1 MAAIGSYDC
10 VLPFQAIGIETV
22 VIDAENRAR
31 VPQMLSKF
39 SRDQYAV
46 VFVEESIYADHMK
59 DADEINGVEDLS
71 VIPIPNQS
79 GSLGIGVES
88 VRSSAERAV
97 GMDIFNVQ

>member
-10 VLPFQAIGIETV
+10 VLPFQAIGIEA
-22 VIDAENRAR
+22 VIIDSDNRAR
-31 VPQMLSKF
+31 VPQMLSRF
-39 SRDQYAV
+39 SRDRYAV
-46 VFVEESIYADHMK
+46 VFVEESIYAECMK
-59 DADEINGVEDLS
+59 DADEINGMEELS
-71 VIPIPNQS
+71 VIPIPGQT